1 MISRHL
7 SRPIAAVALLCLV
20 GPVHGDASVGHTVLR
35 LAPSTSADHT
45 STTRL
50 AADST
55 PVDANIYSTMSST
68 DAHRPEMALDGDPST
83 YFETV
88 GGMSD
93 GDDFLVLF
101 SRPVPV
107 TSIKVTTGDGHG
119 HNLLDKGILET
130 SPDGTRYRKAA
141 DFKAGV
147 AETDVDGDEVM
158 GIRIR
163 LPKDAS
169 VDRLV
174 VDDIAVASTTQI
186 AHSQLA
192 PGRAFVDVSKA
203 PDVKAWAEQ
212 AAKEVAEFWPNTD
225 ALLYSDGFIPPN
237 MLNMVFADGDGVA
250 GTGGGVMAVNAK
262 WCREHPEDTGLTVHE
277 MSHAVQAYPTYDAGW
292 LVEGI
297 ADYIRWVKFE
307 PQHFHPR
314 INVAKSTYHDS
325 YQTTATFVGWCT
337 LHYDSCLPTKLNQ
350 ALRAGTYNDRL
361 FKQCC
366 GKDVGDLWAEFVKS
380 YQADPKD
387 ILAAVSPAGSV
398 ARAER

>member
-1 MISRHL
+1 M
-7 SRPIAAVALLCLV
+7 
-20 GPVHGDASVGHTVLR
+20 
-35 LAPSTSADHT
+35 PSTSADHT
-45 STTRL
+45 PATGS
-50 AADST
+50 ASDSA
-55 PVDANIYSTMSST
+55 PVDANIYSTMPST
-68 DAHRPEMALDGDPST
+68 DAHRPEMALDADPST

-88 GGMSD
+88 GGMGD

-101 SRPVPV
+101 SRPIPV
-107 TSIKVTTGDGHG
+107 TSIKVTTGDGQG
-119 HNLLDKGILET
+119 HNLLSKAILEAT
-130 SPDGTRYRKAA
+130 ADGDSYHKVS
-141 DFKAGV
+141 DFKAGGI
-147 AETDVDGDEVM
+147 AEADVNGDEVM

-163 LPKDAS
+163 LPKDGSA
-169 VDRLV
+169 DRLV
-174 VDDIAVASTTQI
+174 IDDIAVTSTVPISQ
-186 AHSQLA
+186 AQLA

-203 PDVKAWAEQ
+203 PDVKDWAER
-212 AAKEVAEFWPNTD
+212 AAKEMAEFLPNTD

-237 MLNMVFADGDGVA
+237 MVNMVFSDSDGVA

-325 YQTTATFVGWCT
+325 YQTTATFLGWCA

-361 FKQCC
+361 FKQYC

-387 ILAAVSPAGSV
+387 ILAAAPQGSRVSSN
-398 ARAER
+398 

>member
-1 MISRHL
+1 MKSRYL

-20 GPVHGDASVGHTVLR
+20 APVWGDSPGTPA
-35 LAPSTSADHT
+35 
-45 STTRL
+45 
-50 AADST
+50 
-55 PVDANIYSTMSST
+55 PVDANIYSTMPST
-68 DAHRPEMALDGDPST
+68 DAHRPEMALDSDAST
-83 YFETV
+83 FFETV
-88 GGMSD
+88 GGMDD

-101 SRPVPV
+101 SRPIPV
-107 TSIKVTTGDGHG
+107 TSIKVTTGSGQGHD
-119 HNLLDKGILET
+119 LLSKGILET
-130 SPDGTRYRKAA
+130 TADGDSYHKVA
-141 DFKAGV
+141 DFKAGGV
-147 AETDVDGDEVM
+147 AEAALDNEPVM

-163 LPKDAS
+163 LPKDGS
-169 VDRLV
+169 VDKLV
-174 VDDIAVASTTQI
+174 IDDIAVTSTVPI
-186 AHSQLA
+186 SHAQLA

-203 PDVKAWAEQ
+203 PDVKAWADR
-212 AAKEVAEFWPNTD
+212 AAKEVAEFLPNTD

-237 MLNMVFADGDGVA
+237 MVNMVFSDSDGVA
-250 GTGGGVMAVNAK
+250 ATGGGVMAVNAK

-277 MSHAVQAYPTYDAGW
+277 MSHAVQAYPSYDAGW

-325 YQTTATFVGWCT
+325 YQTTATFLGWCV

-361 FKQCC
+361 FKQYC

-387 ILAAVSPAGSV
+387 ILAASPQSARVSSSN
-398 ARAER
+398 